1 MLHQKDQM
9 ILEKEKKVQP
19 LACFPPQH
27 ADVLTQLALQWSL
40 AFYLGVSKRVPGCF
54 QAASFPKLK
63 RLSGPTQE
71 ISFLKGSF
79 SDHCLG
85 DLCVGVRLR
94 ENTLLLAERQSWRL
108 LLLRAAQ

>member
-1 MLHQKDQM
+1 M

-27 ADVLTQLALQWSL
+27 ADMFTQITLQRSL
-40 AFYLGVSKRVPGCF
+40 AFYLGVSKRVSGCF

-71 ISFLKGSF
+71 ISFHKGPF
-79 SDHCLG
+79 SDHCLR
-85 DLCVGVRLR
+85 DFRVAARLR
-94 ENTLLLAERQSWRL
+94 KTTLLCAERQPWPL
-108 LLLRAAQ
+108 LLLCGAQ